1 MNNGADFQVHWGLAQ
16 FQYFEAL
23 GTSTY
28 IHLQLEIC
36 RFFSEMVSEEMR
48 GQNNPLKVTK
58 RQYQKPE
65 VTSLAQS
72 LITLRVY
79 NTNQVLKILLK
90 LIE

>member
-1 MNNGADFQVHWGLAQ
+1 
-16 FQYFEAL
+16 
-23 GTSTY
+23 
-28 IHLQLEIC
+28 
-36 RFFSEMVSEEMR
+36 MVSEEMR
-48 GQNNPLKVTK
+48 GQNDPLKVTK